1 MPQFHTCN
9 SLFLINREYFN
20 GCMLRLV
27 SNSPWIQTQSRPPP
41 PRLLSVLF
49 MQICIKFFQE
59 NIFLLH
65 VTCCVQICKPPTT
78 NTTDLLLNC
87 EILCNM
93 MFARVCVCRVC
104 VCVCV
109 CERACAS
116 WLCWAIALPVGGQT
130 DCSVGQQTGVQGT
143 QGTADTLPPPGQW
156 WGTEDTAGGQLTPGS
171 LWETE
176 SAPHL
181 ASLFRSPTPNVLF

>member
-27 SNSPWIQTQSRPPP
+27 SNSPWIQTQSRPAP

-104 VCVCV
+104 VCMCLW
-109 CERACAS
+109 ACMWIMIVLGHCSAS
-116 WLCWAIALPVGGQT
+116 WWT
-130 DCSVGQQTGVQGT
+130 DRLQRRAADRRAGHSGDSRHFTSPGSVMRDRGHRRGP
-143 QGTADTLPPPGQW
+143 ADTWVTLRDRVCPSSG
-156 WGTEDTAGGQLTPGS
+156 LFVS
-171 LWETE
+171 L
-176 SAPHL
+176 SNP
-181 ASLFRSPTPNVLF
+181 